1 MYVTLS
7 ERNARTNESA
17 DQTATPENAYV
28 DLKNLLASPP
38 GWYVEPPS
46 VSRAIRQP
54 LSSSGPMKQAE
65 DLAEFDGETL
75 TAPAISH
82 GENGVV
88 TISRSR
94 RATRARRR
102 NITLL
107 SIVSISAVCGG
118 IYLFNTLPP
127 LFPTSVTAPEVTVDV
142 EARTVVLA
150 PVRPTTTI
158 AVDVPVPVTTPQV
171 IDTAAVVQGAQRAID
186 SLNLGGSSGTASA
199 RGPGQK
205 IADYV
210 LAIAPETMRI
220 DVPGIINGASIVHVS
235 ATSSAASVA
244 ARRSEDPEA
253 AREAMTNAIDGS
265 YPVEM
270 WVNNVGTVVGLRIH
284 TLDSGNGGYIQL
296 TFLDASGS
304 LFDIPAPAAS

>member
-1 MYVTLS
+1 MCVNLS
-7 ERNARTNESA
+7 ERSARTNESA
-17 DQTATPENAYV
+17 DQTATPENSYV

-54 LSSSGPMKQAE
+54 LSCGGPMKQAE

-102 NITLL
+102 NIALV
-107 SIVSISAVCGG
+107 SIISISAVSGG

-127 LFPTSVTAPEVTVDV
+127 IFPTSVAPEATVDV
-142 EARTVVLA
+142 EARTVVVA

-158 AVDVPVPVTTPQV
+158 AVDVPVPVTTPQA
-171 IDTAAVVQGAQRAID
+171 IDTTAVVQGAQRAID
-186 SLNLGGSSGTASA
+186 SLNLGGSSGTSSS

-210 LAIAPETMRI
+210 QAIAPETLRI
-220 DVPGIINGASIVHVS
+220 DVPVVINGASIVHVS

-270 WVNNVGTVVGLRIH
+270 WLNNVGAVVGLRIH
-284 TLDSGNGGYIQL
+284 ILDSGNGGYIQL
-296 TFLDASGS
+296 AFLDATGS